1 MSSATSRPQ
10 AVILPSAAPPQRG
23 RSLRLASAVVVSV
36 VSHVAL
42 LGLFLFVVSTIGQ
55 ASHDREPTLIERNDL
70 VADSPEEE
78 KRIERFL
85 FESRSTGL
93 ENDVELANNSPRIV
107 EVTIPGQDKLDGVVG
122 MPGGFDA
129 ASRESVPIPAGF
141 HSVEGWKLTN
151 ECGVPVLVKITR
163 LDQVIGN
170 PINRYGPTT
179 PLDLKAIRGGDSSGT
194 KELLLRSNGG
204 SSETE
209 AAVTRGLN
217 WLIRQQSPDGRW
229 MLDGAYKDRGV
240 ANDIAGTALGLLP
253 FLGAGKTHR
262 AGKDNP
268 YDKPIEKAIMFL
280 RRKQDPRTGNFGGGM
295 YGHGMATIALCESY
309 SLTQDPLLRR
319 NAQMAVNYIVASQH
333 DGGGWRYSPGEAGD
347 LSVSGWQIMALK
359 SAQMAGLDVPA
370 VTFRKAERFL
380 DHCCDKA
387 NEGYG
392 YTGAGST
399 PTLSSVGLLCRQYLQ
414 GWGPRNLRLINGV
427 ANNVAIAPGAKK
439 DVYYTYYATQVMF
452 HFGGE
457 TWTNWNTKMRR
468 VLLDSQE
475 SVQTSPNFGSWT
487 ATGDVWGSQGGGRL
501 MVTSLNLLTLEV
513 YYRHLPL
520 YQREAAAK
528 NDTAVK

>member
-1 MSSATSRPQ
+1 MTTASTRPQ
-10 AVILPSAAPPQRG
+10 AVILPSAPAPNRR
-23 RSLRLASAVVVSV
+23 RSLRLASAVFVSV
-36 VSHVAL
+36 VTHVAL
-42 LGLFLFVVSTIGQ
+42 LGLFLLVVSAASQ
-55 ASHDREPTLIERNDL
+55 AYHDREPALSERNDM
-70 VADSPEEE
+70 VADSPDED
-78 KRIERFL
+78 RNTPRFL
-85 FESRSTGL
+85 IETIGSGL
-93 ENDVELANNSPRIV
+93 ENDIELATPSQRLSG
-107 EVTIPGQDKLDGVVG
+107 VTISGEDKLNGGVG
-122 MPGGFDA
+122 MPGGLDA
-129 ASRESVPIPAGF
+129 ASLESVPVPHGF
-141 HSVEGWKLTN
+141 KSSDGTIGGMPTLKDGNTDRQGKG
-151 ECGVPVLVKITR
+151 GVPF
-163 LDQVIGN
+163 
-170 PINRYGPTT
+170 GPTT
-179 PLDLKAIRGGDSSGT
+179 MLDLKKIRGGDSGGA

-229 MLDGAYKDRGV
+229 MLDGAYKDKGV

-262 AGKDNP
+262 ASKDNP
-268 YDKPIEKAIMFL
+268 YDKPIEKALLFL
-280 RRKQDPRTGNFGGGM
+280 RRKQDQKTGSFGGGM
-295 YGHGMATIALCESY
+295 YGHGMATIAVCEAY
-309 SLTQDPLLRR
+309 GLTQDPLLRR
-319 NAQMAVNYIVASQH
+319 NAQLAVNFIVASQH
-333 DGGGWRYSPGEAGD
+333 DLGGWRYSPGEAGD

-414 GWGPRNLRLINGV
+414 GWGPRSLRLINGI
-427 ANNVAIAPGAKK
+427 ANHVAIAPGAKK

-457 TWTNWNTKMRR
+457 TWTNWNAKMRR
-468 VLLDSQE
+468 TLLDSQE
-475 SVQTSPNFGSWT
+475 NVQTSPSFGSWS

-528 NDTAVK
+528 NDPAVK

>member
-1 MSSATSRPQ
+1 MTTATNRP
-10 AVILPSAAPPQRG
+10 AVILPGAAPPSRG
-23 RSLRLASAVVVSV
+23 RSLRLTAAVVMSV
-36 VSHVAL
+36 VTHVAL
-42 LGLFLFVVSTIGQ
+42 LGLFVLFLSATSQ
-55 ASHDREPTLIERNDL
+55 ANHDREPALMERVD
-70 VADSPEEE
+70 VSADAPEEE
-78 KRIERFL
+78 TRLGQFLHTELGTGQEREAVNAN
-85 FESRSTGL
+85 ESKILGELTVPGEDDPRRKAGL
-93 ENDVELANNSPRIV
+93 EGGMLENS
-107 EVTIPGQDKLDGVVG
+107 L
-122 MPGGFDA
+122 
-129 ASRESVPIPAGF
+129 ESVPLPPGFSANGANIGGISSSKEGNVALKGDGKGIYTNLLRPNGFPDLAKIRAG
-141 HSVEGWKLTN
+141 G
-151 ECGVPVLVKITR
+151 
-163 LDQVIGN
+163 
-170 PINRYGPTT
+170 
-179 PLDLKAIRGGDSSGT
+179 SGST
-194 KELLLRSNGG
+194 KEMLLIKHGG
-204 SSETE
+204 GPETE
-209 AAVTRGLN
+209 VAVVRGLN
-217 WLIRQQSPDGRW
+217 WLVRQQSPDGRW
-229 MLDGAYKDRGV
+229 MLDGAFKDKGV

-268 YDKPIEKAIMFL
+268 YDKPVEKALMYL
-280 RRKQDPRTGNFGGGM
+280 RRKQDPKTGNFGGGM

-309 SLTQDPLLRR
+309 GLTQDPLLRR

-414 GWGPRNLRLINGV
+414 GWGPRNLRLINGI
-427 ANNVAIAPGAKK
+427 ANNVAIAPDAKK
-439 DVYYTYYATQVMF
+439 DVYYTYYATQVLF

-468 VLLDSQE
+468 TLLDTQE
-475 SVQTSPNFGSWT
+475 NVQTSPNFGSWT

-501 MVTSLNLLTLEV
+501 MVTALNLLTLEV

-528 NDTAVK
+528 NDSALK